1 MAMARVRTQKE
12 RILNLFDGY
21 PVELVQRWCL
31 VGKKTAERYK
41 KGTLLP
47 SRRSVYLFN
56 LHRNQKILG
65 SEWNGWRVNGGVL
78 YDPADVP
85 TTIAQLEAYQYIY
98 QLASSLAPSDVQR
111 VLRNLMAG

>member
-1 MAMARVRTQKE
+1 MPRNRKHNANT
-12 RILNLFDGY
+12 LSLFDGY
-21 PVELVQRWCL
+21 PVELVQRWCM

-41 KGTLLP
+41 NGTLLP

-65 SEWNGWRVNGGVL
+65 PEWNGWRVVGNRL

-85 TTIAQLEAYQYIY
+85 TTRQQIEAYEFIY
-98 QLASSLAPSDVQR
+98 QLASSFAPSAVAA
-111 VLRNLMAG
+111 VLRKLSAS

>member
-1 MAMARVRTQKE
+1 MPRKRKHNANA
-12 RILNLFDGY
+12 LSLFDGY

-41 KGTLLP
+41 SGALLP

-65 SEWNGWRVNGGVL
+65 PEWDGWRVVGNRL
-78 YDPADVP
+78 YDPANVP
-85 TTIAQLEAYQYIY
+85 TTIQQLDAYQYIY
-98 QLASSLAPSDVQR
+98 QLASMHTPKEVAQ
-111 VLRNLMAG
+111 VLLKLSTA